1 MLIFNM
7 YRMISLRKFISIV
20 CFLYFNEAKPKPESK
35 ISDEFLGTTFT
46 PLRKI
51 KPRYQL
57 K

>member
-20 CFLYFNEAKPKPESK
+20 CFLYFNETKLKPETK
-35 ISDEFLGTTFT
+35 KSDEFLGTTFT

>member
-7 YRMISLRKFISIV
+7 YRVNSLRKIISTV
-20 CFLYFNEAKPKPESK
+20 CFLYFNETKLKPETK
-35 ISDEFLGTTFT
+35 TSDEFLGTTFT